1 MANEYYI
8 LDSTGKENKM
18 PEKYKYR
25 HSYCFY
31 LESALTVK

>member
-18 PEKYKYR
+18 PEKYKTGI
-25 HSYCFY
+25 
-31 LESALTVK
+31 LTAFIWRVH